1 MSLNSVLILG
11 RRMLGTDLRPA
22 NSILSA
28 VATAWDLDV
37 SRRAAKIGEKGASR
51 KELQTNRQPPKI
63 QTETLPVNWKSRS

>member
-1 MSLNSVLILG
+1 MSLNRVRILG
-11 RRMLGTDLRPA
+11 RRTQGTDLKPV

-37 SRRAAKIGEKGASR
+37 RRRAAKIGEKGASR

-63 QTETLPVNWKSRS
+63 QTETLPVSQRSRS